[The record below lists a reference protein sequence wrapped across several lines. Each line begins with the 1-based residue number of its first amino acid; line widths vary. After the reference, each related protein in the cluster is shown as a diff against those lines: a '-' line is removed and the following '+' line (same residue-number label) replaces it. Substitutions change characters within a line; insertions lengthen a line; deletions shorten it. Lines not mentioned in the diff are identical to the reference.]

1 MRKIFYKDMNMFF
14 YVYIKKI
21 IKYFFKMVDMV
32 RMKGNFGIWLC
43 SDRGLYFWNMCLYVI
58 YLCFG

>member
-1 MRKIFYKDMNMFF
+1 
-14 YVYIKKI
+14 
-21 IKYFFKMVDMV
+21 MV

-58 YLCFG
+58 YLCFGQDLKIINLN